1 RVLLHDR
8 HGARGPPELGY
19 RPGRPWTLGAPFGAA
34 VLRGPSALRPVGT
47 HRCAVRTAERR
58 RPGDGA
64 RQARPFGAVEVAA
77 AGRGRQPDIG
87 LALRRRRRAGGG
99 LAPEEELAERRGRG
113 HHATTALADPGVDDR
128 TAERVRDVEP

>member
-1 RVLLHDR
+1 PMRRKEAVSLLVVGRNDDVLRARDADEVLLTPRVLLHDR

-77 AGRGRQPDIG
+77 AGR
-87 LALRRRRRAGGG
+87 
-99 LAPEEELAERRGRG
+99 
-113 HHATTALADPGVDDR
+113 
-128 TAERVRDVEP
+128 